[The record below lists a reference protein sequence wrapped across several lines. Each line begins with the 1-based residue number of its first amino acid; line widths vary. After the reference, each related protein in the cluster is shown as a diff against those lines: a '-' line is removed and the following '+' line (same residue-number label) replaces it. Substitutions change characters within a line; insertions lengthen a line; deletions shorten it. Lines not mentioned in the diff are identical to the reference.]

1 MDKHLV
7 FVYGSL
13 RRGNALS
20 MPVRFPG
27 ARLMGEARVG
37 GRLYDLGAFPGLA
50 LGGSESSVAGEVYE
64 VDEEALKRLD
74 DFEASSRYRRERVE
88 VSAVGG
94 GRLECWVYVPEDGV
108 EAYARRTP
116 VASGDWV
123 EHLAAREGGG
133 TSARPPDTDEP

>member
-1 MDKHLV
+1 MNKHFV

-20 MPVRFPG
+20 LPVRFPG
-27 ARLMGEARVG
+27 ARLVGEARVG

-50 LGGSESSVAGEVYE
+50 LGGSTSSVAGEVYE
-64 VDEEALKRLD
+64 VDEETLKRLD

-88 VSAVGG
+88 VTAGG
-94 GRLECWVYVPEDGV
+94 GGEPLKCWVYVPEDGV
-108 EAYARRTP
+108 EAYTRRTP

-123 EHLAAREGGG
+123 EHLAARESGGAD
-133 TSARPPDTDEP
+133 ARHG